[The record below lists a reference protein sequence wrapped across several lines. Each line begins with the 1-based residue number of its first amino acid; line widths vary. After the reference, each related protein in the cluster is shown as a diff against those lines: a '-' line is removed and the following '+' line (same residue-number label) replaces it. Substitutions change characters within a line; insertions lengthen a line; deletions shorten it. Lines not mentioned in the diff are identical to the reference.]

1 METNLPFDINYR
13 SKVYKIYKISIK
25 LLKHLILLYFDYFII
40 FLHDVLCLK
49 LQNYLFKLF
58 SYLKTR
64 YN

>member
-49 LQNYLFKLF
+49 LQNYLF
-58 SYLKTR
+58 
-64 YN
+64 